1 MSRFQ
6 LLELV
11 QKDIEGLK
19 WLFEKGQSRLTK
31 IQICRMARGLVVNL
45 EDRLANYIE
54 LENKKKKPTRK
65 LKNHLCQ
72 N

>member
-6 LLELV
+6 LLELI

-19 WLFEKGQSRLTK
+19 WLFGGGKNKLTK
-31 IQICRMARGLVVNL
+31 IQICRTARRLVVNL
-45 EDRLANYIE
+45 EDCLANYIE